1 MLLKQK
7 KTSFVFKQS
16 LDGNPRIINNY
27 SKQTHKEANTQ
38 RSKHTK
44 KQTDRLTN
52 KHEDTFVLGQIKK
65 IPSPLKHEQLG

>member
-38 RSKHTK
+38 RSK
-44 KQTDRLTN
+44 QTDRQTN
-52 KHEDTFVLGQIKK
+52 MKTHLYSAKLKK
-65 IPSPLKHEQLG
+65 FPLL